1 MSTAAGGPA
10 SGGISPNNIIIIGA
24 VGGLIGIY
32 LTVLNQNL
40 NTTIFSFTAGIG
52 AILAAVW
59 GADAVR
65 RVCSYGLGTG
75 VPSIGMLALG
85 MGIVA
90 AMFGLALPESDL
102 IAMPAVANYF
112 GPVISFIT
120 ASIIGLIIGVMA
132 NKILKMNIPIME
144 KSMVE
149 IAGAGALVMIG
160 LSTAIAGSFEFVA
173 IIPAVVETGFIA
185 MVFIGGAMSIL
196 HPFNACLGPDE
207 KQDRTLMVGVEKA
220 ALIMAIAGFASL
232 AVEGMGIAGVLT
244 TIVGLVIWVVYFKKF
259 MKYTHRDAHLVTG
272 TGLLPTEE
280 ELE

>member
-10 SGGISPNNIIIIGA
+10 SGGISPNNVLILGV
-24 VGGLIGIY
+24 VGGLAGIY
-32 LTVLNQNL
+32 LTTLNL
-40 NTTIFSFTAGIG
+40 SMNTTIFSFMGGIG
-52 AILAAVW
+52 AIFAAVW

-90 AMFGLALPESDL
+90 AMFGLSLPESDL
-102 IAMPAVANYF
+102 IALPAAANYL
-112 GPVISFIT
+112 GPIISFIT
-120 ASIIGLIIGVMA
+120 ASIMGLIIGIMA

-144 KSMVE
+144 KSMLE
-149 IAGAGALVMIG
+149 IAGAGCLVMIG
-160 LSTAIAGSFEFVA
+160 LSVA
-173 IIPAVVETGFIA
+173 IVGDFRFEEGIVPGVITTGYIA
-185 MVFIGGAMSIL
+185 LVFIGGAMAML

-207 KQDRTLMVGVEKA
+207 KQYRTLTVGVEKT
-220 ALIMAIAGFASL
+220 ALMMVLVGVASL
-232 AVEGMGIAGVLT
+232 TEIDAVSSAL
-244 TIVGLVIWVVYFKKF
+244 TIVIGLIIFVVYFKKF
-259 MKYTHRDAHLVTG
+259 LEATHHDAYLITG

>member
-10 SGGISPNNIIIIGA
+10 SGGISPNNIIVLGV
-24 VGGLIGIY
+24 VGGLAGIY
-32 LTVLNQNL
+32 LTVLNQTMD
-40 NTTIFSFTAGIG
+40 TTLFSFLGGIG
-52 AILAAVW
+52 AIFAAVW

-90 AMFGLALPESDL
+90 TMFGLSLPESDL
-102 IAMPAVANYF
+102 IALPAAANF
-112 GPVISFIT
+112 LGPIIALIT
-120 ASIIGLIIGVMA
+120 ASIMGLIIGVMA

-149 IAGAGALVMIG
+149 IAGAGCLVMIG
-160 LSTAIAGSFEFVA
+160 LSVVIVGDFRFVEGMVPGVITTGYIAL
-173 IIPAVVETGFIA
+173 
-185 MVFIGGAMSIL
+185 VFIGGAMAIL

-207 KQDRTLMVGVEKA
+207 NQYRTLHVAVEKGALMMILVGV
-220 ALIMAIAGFASL
+220 ASL
-232 AVEGMGIAGVLT
+232 TEIHALSSALT
-244 TIVGLVIWVVYFKKF
+244 IIVALTIFIIYFKKF
-259 MKYTHRDAHLVTG
+259 IEDTHHDAYLVIG

>member
-1 MSTAAGGPA
+1 MSAAAGGTA
-10 SGGISPNNIIIIGA
+10 RAGLDPNQVITLGA
-24 VGGLIGIY
+24 VGGLAGIY
-32 LTVLNQNL
+32 LTMLNQAMD
-40 NTTIFSFTAGIG
+40 TTIFSFLGGIG
-52 AILAAVW
+52 AIIAAVW

-75 VPSIGMLALG
+75 VPSIGMMALG

-90 AMFGLALPESDL
+90 SMFGLTLPE
-102 IAMPAVANYF
+102 VAEIPTVA
-112 GPVISFIT
+112 GPVIAFIV
-120 ASIIGLIIGVMA
+120 AAIIGLIIGIMS

-160 LSTAIAGSFEFVA
+160 LSTAIAGSYDFSA
-173 IIPAVVETGFIA
+173 IMPSVVETGFIA
-185 MVFIGGAMSIL
+185 LVFIGGAMTIL

-207 KQDRTLMVGVEKA
+207 KQDRTLMVGIEKG

-232 AVEGMGIAGVLT
+232 AVESMDAISGALT
-244 TIVGLVIWVVYFKKF
+244 VIVGLVIWFVAFRKF
-259 MKYTHRDAHLVTG
+259 MRYVHRDAHLVVG

>member
-1 MSTAAGGPA
+1 MSTAAGGHA
-10 SGGISPNNIIIIGA
+10 GGVLNPNQVITLGA
-24 VGGLIGIY
+24 VGGLAGIY
-32 LTVLNQNL
+32 LTMLNQAMD
-40 NTTIFSFTAGIG
+40 TTIFSFLGGIG

-75 VPSIGMLALG
+75 VPSIGMMALG

-90 AMFGLALPESDL
+90 SMFGLSLPEVEPGIPVVAGPI
-102 IAMPAVANYF
+102 IAFGVA
-112 GPVISFIT
+112 
-120 ASIIGLIIGVMA
+120 AIIGLIIGIMS

-149 IAGAGALVMIG
+149 IAGSGALVMIG
-160 LSTAIAGSFEFVA
+160 LSAAIAGSYDFGA
-173 IIPAVVETGFIA
+173 IMPAVVETGFIA
-185 MVFIGGAMSIL
+185 LVFIGGAMTIL

-207 KQDRTLMVGVEKA
+207 KQDRTLMVGIEKG

-232 AVEGMGIAGVLT
+232 AVDSMDVISGALT
-244 TIVGLVIWVVYFKKF
+244 VIVSLVIWIVAFRKF
-259 MKYTHRDAHLVTG
+259 MRYVHRDAHLVTG

>member
-1 MSTAAGGPA
+1 MSTAAGGPVK
-10 SGGISPNNIIIIGA
+10 GLLNPNQVIILGA
-24 VGGLIGIY
+24 VGGLAGIY
-32 LTVLNQNL
+32 LTMLNQTMD
-40 NTTIFSFTAGIG
+40 TTVFSFLGGIG
-52 AILAAVW
+52 AIFAAVW

-90 AMFGLALPESDL
+90 SMFGLTLPEVAGIPVFAGPI
-102 IAMPAVANYF
+102 IAFIVA
-112 GPVISFIT
+112 
-120 ASIIGLIIGVMA
+120 AIIGLVIGVMS

-160 LSTAIAGSFEFVA
+160 LSAAIAGSFN
-173 IIPAVVETGFIA
+173 IIDLMPAVVETGFIA
-185 MVFIGGAMSIL
+185 LVFIGGAMAIL
-196 HPFNACLGPDE
+196 HPFNGCLGPDE
-207 KQDRTLMVGVEKA
+207 KQDRTLMVAVEKG
-220 ALIMAIAGFASL
+220 ALIMAVAGFASL
-232 AVEGMGIAGVLT
+232 AVESMDGISGALT

-259 MKYTHRDAHLVTG
+259 MKLTHRDAHLITG
-272 TGLLPTEE
+272 TGLLPTAE

>member
-10 SGGISPNNIIIIGA
+10 SGGISPNNIIVLGA
-24 VGGLIGIY
+24 VGGLAGIY
-32 LTVLNQNL
+32 LSFLLNQTMD
-40 NTTIFSFTAGIG
+40 TTIFSFLGGIG
-52 AILAAVW
+52 AIFAAVW

-102 IAMPAVANYF
+102 VTLPNF
-112 GPVISFIT
+112 LGPIISFIT
-120 ASIIGLIIGVMA
+120 ASIMGLIIGVMA

-149 IAGAGALVMIG
+149 IAGAGTLVMIG
-160 LSTAIAGSFEFVA
+160 LSVVIVGDFRFDEGMVPGVITTGYIAL
-173 IIPAVVETGFIA
+173 
-185 MVFIGGAMSIL
+185 VFIGGAMAIL

-207 KQDRTLMVGVEKA
+207 KQYRTLTVGVEKT
-220 ALIMAIAGFASL
+220 ALMMVLVGVASL
-232 AVEGMGIAGVLT
+232 TEIDAISSAV
-244 TIVGLVIWVVYFKKF
+244 TIVIGLIIYVVYFKKF
-259 MKYTHRDAHLVTG
+259 LEATHHDAYLITG